1 MRDHSCYPHSCSRSL
16 FSIVPLSIKLFSL
29 LSLFLLSHIIVHVF
43 INIYFPPNL
52 LSQFMK
58 YIIHGVTYEYQM
70 GQGEARARRQEV
82 SVNLNMVC
90 SWKNTRREKKSKR
103 YRSTN
108 KVFLELETC
117 TAPPCLTHSILS
129 TSPSFSNSSRMGS
142 PSYMAPAPRAVP
154 RHRRSD

>member
-1 MRDHSCYPHSCSRSL
+1 MQSL
-16 FSIVPLSIKLFSL
+16 IVFYCAFIHQIVLAVISILAVPYNSACLYL
-29 LSLFLLSHIIVHVF
+29 
-43 INIYFPPNL
+43 INIYFPPDL
-52 LSQFMK
+52 LSQFIK
-58 YIIHGVTYEYQM
+58 YIVHGVTYEYQM
-70 GQGEARARRQEV
+70 GQGEARVRRHEE

-90 SWKNTRREKKSKR
+90 SRKNTSSEKKSKR

-117 TAPPCLTHSILS
+117 TAPPRLTHSILS